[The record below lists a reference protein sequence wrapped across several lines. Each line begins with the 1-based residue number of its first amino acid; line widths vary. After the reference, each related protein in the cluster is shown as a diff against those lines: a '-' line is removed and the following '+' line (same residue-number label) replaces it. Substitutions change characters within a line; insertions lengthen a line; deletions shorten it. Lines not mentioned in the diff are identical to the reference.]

1 MQVRRVCDTMAEKY
15 SGKLILAPMV
25 RVSTL
30 PMRLL
35 SLDYGADLVYCEV
48 RMKIQVKPLLYIVT
62 VKLHVIITSVV
73 YVCSV
78 YLISHNVHYE
88 LEGRFF
94 YTQIFLIIVVLY
106 FVTADLATMF
116 LLL

>member
-48 RMKIQVKPLLYIVT
+48 RMKIQVKPLLYIYSNC
-62 VKLHVIITSVV
+62 KIT
-73 YVCSV
+73 CHHH
-78 YLISHNVHYE
+78 LCCIC
-88 LEGRFF
+88 
-94 YTQIFLIIVVLY
+94 
-106 FVTADLATMF
+106 M
-116 LLL
+116 